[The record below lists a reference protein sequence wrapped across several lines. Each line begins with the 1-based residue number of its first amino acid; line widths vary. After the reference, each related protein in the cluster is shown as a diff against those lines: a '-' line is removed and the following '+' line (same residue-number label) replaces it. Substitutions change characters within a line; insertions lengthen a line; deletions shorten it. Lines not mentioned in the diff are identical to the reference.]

1 MRAQLRAIG
10 ADVRAR
16 VGRRPSRS
24 SVLARTTEVL
34 AEHGYAPRVDGD
46 SLTLTNCPF
55 HRLAQEYTEL
65 VCGMN
70 RCLLEA
76 MIGEADPNHRA
87 GLEAVLDPSPD
98 RCCVRVVRTG

>member
-1 MRAQLRAIG
+1 MG

-16 VGRRPSRS
+16 LERRPTRTTL
-24 SVLARTTEVL
+24 LARTTEVL
-34 AEHGYAPRVDGD
+34 SDHGYDPRVDDG

-70 RCLLEA
+70 HCLLGAMLEA
-76 MIGEADPNHRA
+76 ADPDHRA
-87 GLEAVLDPSPD
+87 GLEAVLDPSPGN
-98 RCCVRVVRTG
+98 CCVRVVPAT